1 MNTVVEKILKIDK
14 TGTITSIGT
23 GAIGSNDGPSES
35 ATFDTPN
42 DLAIDAQDNIY
53 VADYGSNLIR
63 KIDPWDMFQPLP
75 PVQRSKAPMVLWW
88 MKQEI
93 FLLQTEV
100 VTRFRKIDT
109 RGNVYVADRF
119 NDKI

>member
-1 MNTVVEKILKIDK
+1 MIKLERV
-14 TGTITSIGT
+14 TSIGT
-23 GAIGSNDGPSES
+23 GTKGSNDGHHQS

-53 VADYGSNLIR
+53 VADYGIIEIR

-75 PVQRSKAPMVLWW
+75 PGNVPRIIMVLWW

-100 VTRFRKIDT
+100 VTRFGKLMQKETFRIDFSGF
-109 RGNVYVADRF
+109 RGGE
-119 NDKI
+119 I